1 MLICWA
7 GGVASRRYLG
17 LMRHLLE
24 PLTRPLT
31 PANSARIEVALER
44 ESCGSRATRQGPRT
58 GGLVRQSSS
67 SLGRDARK
75 GGSPP
80 RRSAAGSCRKTAHSS
95 GARCLDCTC
104 RQPCALRR
112 CRARRALEGQIRHT
126 RCADELSQGCAP
138 RCRPTAPLGGRAREA
153 CHGALQLEAPDATGT
168 KVLRGHREGRV
179 AIGCPER
186 RSGGAPSEDE
196 CKAAEPAVPLE
207 GADES
212 LSLASVGRCRAGA
225 RT

>member
-7 GGVASRRYLG
+7 GEVASRRYLG

-24 PLTRPLT
+24 PLNRPIP
-31 PANSARIEVALER
+31 PANSARTEVALER
-44 ESCGSRATRQGPRT
+44 ESCCSRATWQGPRT
-58 GGLVRQSSS
+58 GRIVRQSSS
-67 SLGRDARK
+67 SLRRAACK
-75 GGSPP
+75 GSSPQRGSATGC
-80 RRSAAGSCRKTAHSS
+80 RRKTAHSS

-104 RQPCALRR
+104 RQPRSLRLR
-112 CRARRALEGQIRHT
+112 WARSAVEGQIRHT

-138 RCRPTAPLGGRAREA
+138 RCRPTAPLGGRARET

-179 AIGCPER
+179 AVGCSAR
-186 RSGGAPSEDE
+186 RCGGAPPEDE
-196 CKAAEPAVPLE
+196 CKATEPAVPLE